1 MAPCLAALC
10 CLSTALPAQ
19 QPSAALPYTVVTR
32 DARRPLA
39 TRVIGGQEMFAL
51 DDLARLF
58 NLSVREDATA
68 AGLIIPGGTQR
79 IVLWTQQPLASVAG
93 RMISLPAAPARDGRT
108 WYVPVDFVSRALASI
123 LPGRVELRKPSRL
136 LLSGD
141 VRLPRIAVR
150 ADSVGAGTTRVTVD
164 VAPPTSHTVT
174 QEPTRLLIRFEADA
188 LHTPHIRVPPAD
200 TVHGAPPRHPPTPP

>member
-58 NLSVREDATA
+58 TLTVREDAA
-68 AGLIIPGGTQR
+68 AGGLTVTSGAQT
-79 IVLWTQQPLASVAG
+79 IVLSTQQPLASVAG
-93 RMISLPAAPARDGRT
+93 RMISLPAAPTRDGRT
-108 WYVPVDFVSRALASI
+108 WYVPVDFVTRALAPVSATKI
-123 LPGRVELRKPSRL
+123 DL
-136 LLSGD
+136 
-141 VRLPRIAVR
+141 
-150 ADSVGAGTTRVTVD
+150 
-164 VAPPTSHTVT
+164 
-174 QEPTRLLIRFEADA
+174 
-188 LHTPHIRVPPAD
+188 
-200 TVHGAPPRHPPTPP
+200 

>member
-1 MAPCLAALC
+1 MAPCIAALC

-68 AGLIIPGGTQR
+68 AGLIITAGTQTM
-79 IVLWTQQPLASVAG
+79 VLSTQQPLASVAG

-136 LLSGD
+136 LIARRG
-141 VRLPRIAVR
+141 RLPRVAGPAASPGPGSDR
-150 ADSVGAGTTRVTVD
+150 GAD
-164 VAPPTSHTVT
+164 H
-174 QEPTRLLIRFEADA
+174 
-188 LHTPHIRVPPAD
+188 
-200 TVHGAPPRHPPTPP
+200 

>member
-51 DDLARLF
+51 DDLARLV

-68 AGLIIPGGTQR
+68 AGLILTAGTPTA
-79 IVLWTQQPLASVAG
+79 VLSTQPP
-93 RMISLPAAPARDGRT
+93 PA
-108 WYVPVDFVSRALASI
+108 PV
-123 LPGRVELRKPSRL
+123 PGRGSLRP
-136 LLSGD
+136 
-141 VRLPRIAVR
+141 P
-150 ADSVGAGTTRVTVD
+150 
-164 VAPPTSHTVT
+164 APP
-174 QEPTRLLIRFEADA
+174 
-188 LHTPHIRVPPAD
+188 
-200 TVHGAPPRHPPTPP
+200 